1 MYKSDYSC
9 IFEKWFSFNVKHL
22 KTIRFFPHIQALL
35 RSILSMYKLVN
46 VWVTWDRQ
54 VLAFP
59 LNAADL
65 WAQLCCPAI
74 SKLLFFFECNQSH
87 RFGCCT
93 NGEQYWS
100 WAFLGHVGRGAF
112 SFPAFLSWFTSSNG
126 AGCVC
131 LAPAQAQDVLG
142 TGTALSLLWGWKS
155 PGRCLSERPE
165 LVDLIQG
172 AVCSLQTCRFAVKPQ
187 EW

>member
-59 LNAADL
+59 LNAAAL

-74 SKLLFFFECNQSH
+74 SKLLFFLSAIKAIDLAAALMENNIDREH
-87 RFGCCT
+87 
-93 NGEQYWS
+93 
-100 WAFLGHVGRGAF
+100 FLGMWGEE
-112 SFPAFLSWFTSSNG
+112 LSHSQHFCPGSHPVMGLDVSALPQLRLRMCWALGQLCHCSGGENPL
-126 AGCVC
+126 AGVS
-131 LAPAQAQDVLG
+131 QKDQN
-142 TGTALSLLWGWKS
+142 
-155 PGRCLSERPE
+155 
-165 LVDLIQG
+165 
-172 AVCSLQTCRFAVKPQ
+172 
-187 EW
+187 